1 MTDLVIECCSLFSPW
16 LLVSSYLFHHCVF
29 IHADPSL
36 GRSSNYFPIRIWLR
50 DSGGLLEPPCSVS
63 NQQVRPPW
71 EFPWKLLI
79 FHPWAGCQFQEE
91 RALFLSLSPASGT
104 EPVSIII
111 GGWKDEW
118 ILLYPPPTNSHEFSQ
133 SRQRMQ
139 LVTGSTA
146 LVLRNSRG
154 GESLCVPGHT
164 SDEMCAVSCLVPAVP
179 SYEDALSCL
188 KTGKGEL
195 GTAGHVVSW
204 KSRINSVDSMSPG
217 FWWLMS
223 DSYSVHLPG
232 T

>member
-1 MTDLVIECCSLFSPW
+1 M
-16 LLVSSYLFHHCVF
+16 F

-50 DSGGLLEPPCSVS
+50 DSGSLLEPPCSVS

-71 EFPWKLLI
+71 EFPWNLLI

-91 RALFLSLSPASGT
+91 RVLFLSLSPASGT
-104 EPVSIII
+104 EPGSITI

-154 GESLCVPGHT
+154 GESLCVPRHT
-164 SDEMCAVSCLVPAVP
+164 IDEMCAVSCLACCPQLWRRTQLLNNRKRRAGDSWPCGFLEKQDKQCWQHEPWILMAYVRFLLC
-179 SYEDALSCL
+179 SLTRYLNSLSL
-188 KTGKGEL
+188 FI
-195 GTAGHVVSW
+195 H
-204 KSRINSVDSMSPG
+204 
-217 FWWLMS
+217 
-223 DSYSVHLPG
+223 
-232 T
+232 